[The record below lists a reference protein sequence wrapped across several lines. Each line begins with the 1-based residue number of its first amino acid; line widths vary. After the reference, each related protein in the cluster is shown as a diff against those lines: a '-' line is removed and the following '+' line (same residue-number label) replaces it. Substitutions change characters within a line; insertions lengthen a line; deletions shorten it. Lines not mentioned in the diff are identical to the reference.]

1 MDQYITAD
9 SLKKIGVNLDGKDVA
24 SLLKHLNDTLEE
36 RIGAEITDALDD
48 KQLEVL
54 VDMQEKA
61 SDEEIGAWLKANVPD
76 FEDIVQDEIDIILGD
91 LAESTDGINEAA

>member
-9 SLKKIGVNLDGKDVA
+9 SLKRIGIKLEGRDVA
-24 SLLKHLNDTLEE
+24 SLLEHLNDTLEE

-48 KQLEVL
+48 KQLDVL

-61 SDEEIGAWLKANVPD
+61 SDDEIGAWLQSNVPD
-76 FEDIVQDEIDIILGD
+76 FEDIVQDEIDIVLGE
-91 LAESTDGINEAA
+91 LAESTNGINKAA